1 MIRSLKILLAAI
13 VAYWGLIG
21 VMGNLMSLDLTYD
34 YVEMVTTFSGIPPKE
49 GAEFPPWQT
58 SSPIVVSLGVLL
70 IISGKLGAFVFCSMG
85 AYKMTKAYKATAE
98 QFAKAKQFAMMGCG
112 LAVVMLFGGFI
123 VIGETM
129 FLMWANPDGA
139 DAAQS
144 AWRYGGFIALTMIF
158 LGQKEPTT
166 D

>member
-1 MIRSLKILLAAI
+1 MIRSLKILLTLF
-13 VAYWGLIG
+13 VAYWGLVG
-21 VMGNLMSLDLTYD
+21 VMGNLLSLDITYQ
-34 YVEMVTTFSGIPPKE
+34 YVEMVTSFTGIPPKE

-58 SSPIVVSLGVLL
+58 TNPIVVSLGVLL
-70 IISGKLGAFVFCSMG
+70 IISGKIGAFIFGSLG
-85 AYKMTKAYKATAE
+85 AYKMIKAYKASAE
-98 QFAKAKQFAMMGCG
+98 VFAQAKQYAMFGCG

-139 DAAQS
+139 SAAQS
-144 AWRYGGFIALTMIF
+144 AWRYGGFMALIMIF
-158 LGQKEPTT
+158 LGQKESPN